1 MIQNTKPA
9 SLSDELEDYRSE
21 RLRLIRENL
30 QPIVLEPGPKV
41 VLHVVPA
48 KAFENMSLDLKAVWV
63 EANDLKP
70 LVGWGSVGFNF
81 DGLMMVSRGTKH
93 AESYVQVFHTGI
105 VEAVDTAYLRWWH
118 DKKFIPARGLEDA
131 IIECVT
137 KYSSFQNSLGVTPP
151 LFVMLS
157 LLGVKGYSLTAN
169 ENYGFSDGR
178 EIDRDDLLVP
188 ALQQDAFELDLSKL
202 LRPVFDRVWNAGGF
216 RQSLSYDQSGNR
228 KAK

>member
-1 MIQNTKPA
+1 MIQKTKPA

-21 RLRLIRENL
+21 RLRLIKEDL

-48 KAFENMSLDLKAVWV
+48 KAFENISLDLKAVWT

-81 DGLMMVSRGTKH
+81 DGLMMVSRATKN

-105 VEAVDTAYLRWWH
+105 VEAVDTAYLKWWK
-118 DKKFIPARGLEDA
+118 DKKFIPARGFEDA
-131 IIECVT
+131 LIECVT
-137 KYSSFQNSLGVTPP
+137 KYSSFQNSLGVTAP

-157 LLGVKGYSLTAN
+157 LLGVKGYRLTAN
-169 ENYGFSDGR
+169 ESYGLSGGR

-188 ALQQDAFELDLSKL
+188 AVQQDSFDVDLSKL
-202 LRPVFDRVWNAGGF
+202 LRPMFDRVWNAAGF
-216 RQSLSYDQSGNR
+216 SQSLSYDLNGNR
-228 KAK
+228 KRE